1 MGAAM
6 SKPRPRLNPSSFSD
20 ALTEKY
26 YAQKSAKRKKLERK
40 RQKLVNWLRKKAKDN
55 ERAQELADKVEA
67 CRPKHRCKSA
77 ACPECGDAAQRLFA
91 KAARRY
97 LKGKSGVAC
106 VTIVPADGTTNRGDL

>member
-1 MGAAM
+1 M

-26 YAQKSAKRKKLERK
+26 YAQKSAKRKKLESK

-55 ERAQELADKVEA
+55 EHAQELADKVEA
-67 CRPKHRCKSA
+67 CRPKRRCKSG
-77 ACPECGDAAQRLFA
+77 ACPECADAAQRLFA

-106 VTIVPADGTTNRGDL
+106 VTIVPVDGITNKGGLS

>member
-1 MGAAM
+1 M
-6 SKPRPRLNPSSFSD
+6 SKPRPRLNTGSFSD

-40 RQKLVNWLRKKAKDN
+40 REKLVAWLRKKWKSSQH
-55 ERAQELADKVEA
+55 AQELADKIEK
-67 CRPKHRCKSA
+67 CRRKHRCKSG

-106 VTIVPADGTTNRGDL
+106 VTIVPADGTVTPGGLS

>member
-6 SKPRPRLNPSSFSD
+6 SKHRPRLNPSSFSD

-40 RQKLVNWLRKKAKDN
+40 RQKLVNWLRKKAKNN
-55 ERAQELADKVEA
+55 ERAQVLADKIEK
-67 CRPKHRCKSA
+67 CRRKHRCKSG
-77 ACPECGDAAQRLFA
+77 ACPECADAAQRLFT

-97 LKGKSGVAC
+97 FKNKVDVAC
-106 VTIVPADGTTNRGDL
+106 VT